1 LKKKMLKHPFVLAL
15 VLFMLCALSA
25 CAGGF
30 GFVKQKPEGKQDKA
44 TLAIVNQGP
53 FNLEIFEEL
62 NDGQNLY
69 LRAGLRSEI
78 PWEVKQLGV
87 RVTTLKDGESKEI
100 IEKPLSELLS
110 PVVKPRRDVVPAS
123 EQIEFAVTVA
133 SSEVSDYQLELLW
146 GKEARSVVGIQK
158 VQEISEEPVQQK
170 VSLKDL
176 VFTALSVKC
185 DKPPCGITYSAVGK
199 LVNLGSEVVE
209 EVRLEVGFQ
218 DINISQSG
226 REAVNTDANEKLALI
241 AREAITLN
249 QINLQPGAARAI
261 RIGIEESVPARD
273 KDRYKPV
280 VRVVSD
286 L

>member
-1 LKKKMLKHPFVLAL
+1 MLKHPVVLASL
-15 VLFMLCALSA
+15 LFVVCALSA
-25 CAGGF
+25 CAGGY
-30 GFVKQKPEGKQDKA
+30 GFAKLKPEGKRDQ
-44 TLAIVNQGP
+44 AILTIVDQGP

-69 LRAGLRSEI
+69 LRAGLRSET
-78 PWEVKQLGV
+78 PWEIKQLGI
-87 RVTTLKDGESKEI
+87 RLTTLKEGESKEVV
-100 IEKPLSELLS
+100 EKPLSELLL
-110 PVVKPRRDVVPAS
+110 PVVEPRRDVVQAG
-123 EQIEFAVTVA
+123 EQVEFAVTVA
-133 SSEVSDYQLELLW
+133 SIDVSDYQLELLW
-146 GKEARSVVGIQK
+146 GKEARSVVGTQK
-158 VQEISEEPVQQK
+158 VNKISEEQVQKK

-176 VFTALSVKC
+176 VFTALSSDC

-209 EVRLEVGFQ
+209 ELRLEVGFQ
-218 DINISQSG
+218 DMSISQSG
-226 REAVNTDANEKLALI
+226 RDAVNTGTKDRLKLI

-249 QINLQPGAARAI
+249 NINLEPGASRVI
-261 RIGIEESVPARD
+261 RIGIEESVPASY